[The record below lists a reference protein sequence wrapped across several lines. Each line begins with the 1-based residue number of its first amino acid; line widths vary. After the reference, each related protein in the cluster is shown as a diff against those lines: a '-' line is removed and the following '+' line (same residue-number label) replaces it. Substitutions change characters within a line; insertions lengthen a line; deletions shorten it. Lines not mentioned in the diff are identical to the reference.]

1 MFFEISNSTITF
13 FNPPYKC
20 EKLLGIKI
28 DSKLMFDDH
37 VKSLCKKASQN
48 LNALSRVAYQLD
60 FNQRALN
67 ECIYHI
73 SVFLRSDCLDVSQ
86 S

>member
-1 MFFEISNSTITF
+1 MFFEISNSTVTY

-37 VKSLCKKASQN
+37 VNPCAKKLVKN
-48 LNALSRVAYQLD
+48 
-60 FNQRALN
+60 
-67 ECIYHI
+67 
-73 SVFLRSDCLDVSQ
+73 
-86 S
+86 